1 MSGHGHSRRV
11 AWAAAAALLLVPA
24 TACTAGATENGVA
37 SASSALAPATAIR
50 ADGPADPAA
59 AEARIEKNWAAFFD
73 PSVPADRKAEV
84 LQNGDLLK
92 PLLAAVSG
100 HPRAAAVSSEVTGVT
115 FTSPTEAE
123 VTYDLLVSGFPVL
136 SDTKGGAVLE
146 DGVWKVSLTSLCA
159 LVKLGGDLAVPGC

>member
-1 MSGHGHSRRV
+1 MSGQGHSRRV

-73 PSVPADRKAEV
+73 PSVSADRKVEV

-100 HPRAAAVSSEVTGVT
+100 HPQAAAVSSEVTGVT

>member
-24 TACTAGATENGVA
+24 TACTAGATGNGVA
-37 SASSALAPATAIR
+37 STSSAPAPATAIR

-59 AEARIEKNWAAFFD
+59 AEAQIEKNWAAFFD
-73 PSVPADRKAEV
+73 PSVSADRKAEV
-84 LQNGDLLK
+84 LQNGVLLK
-92 PLLAAVSG
+92 PLLAAVADRSE
-100 HPRAAAVSSEVTGVT
+100 AADVSSEVTGVT

-146 DGVWKVSLTSLCA
+146 DGVWKVSLRSLCA
-159 LVKLGGDLAVPGC
+159 LVKSAGDLAVPGC

>member
-1 MSGHGHSRRV
+1 MSGHGHSRSV
-11 AWAAAAALLLVPA
+11 AWAAAAVLLLVPA
-24 TACTAGATENGVA
+24 TAACTAGATENGAA
-37 SASSALAPATAIR
+37 SASSTLTTATR

-59 AEARIEKNWAAFFD
+59 ATARIEKNWAAFFD
-73 PSVPADRKAEV
+73 PSVSADRKVELV
-84 LQNGDLLK
+84 QNGDLLK
-92 PLLAAVSG
+92 PLIAAVAG

-136 SDTKGGAVLE
+136 SDAKGGAVLE

-159 LVKLGGDLAVPGC
+159 LVKRGGDLAVPGC